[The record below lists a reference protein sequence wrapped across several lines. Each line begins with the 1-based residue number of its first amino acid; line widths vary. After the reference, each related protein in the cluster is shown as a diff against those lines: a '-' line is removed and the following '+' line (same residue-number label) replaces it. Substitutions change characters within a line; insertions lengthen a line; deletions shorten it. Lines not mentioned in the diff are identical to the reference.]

1 MTDPFSVGGA
11 GLPDPQINPTDPPP
25 PAAVP
30 EVPAEAT
37 SAWPPTAVPAEP
49 AGADSGAGFGMPS
62 GEGFGAPAGS
72 PFGSPAG
79 GLPPVQPGALPGA
92 QPEAWTPG
100 PALTASAGRRDGRKR
115 LIIAAIAV
123 VVIGVVAY
131 AAKDRGTSS
140 PLKLQVGDCFDV
152 PTSTS
157 VTDVIDS
164 VQHHPCTESHTG
176 EIYYITPYTGVG
188 ADGPYPAQSAF
199 HTFATAACP
208 AAFEAYTGASFDSS
222 PDLNVGWFFPVVD
235 GWTSGDKTIQCY
247 IERTDHTPMTRSV
260 KGIGTASP
268 SATP

>member
-11 GLPDPQINPTDPPP
+11 GLPDPQINPADPTP

-37 SAWPPTAVPAEP
+37 SAWPPTAVPTEP
-49 AGADSGAGFGMPS
+49 AAPGSGAGFGMPS
-62 GEGFGAPAGS
+62 GEGFGAPAAPS
-72 PFGSPAG
+72 
-79 GLPPVQPGALPGA
+79 AL
-92 QPEAWTPG
+92 PEAWTPG

-115 LIIAAIAV
+115 LVIAAIV
-123 VVIGVVAY
+123 IVVIGVIGY
-131 AAKDRGTSS
+131 AVKDRGTSS
-140 PLKLQVGDCFDV
+140 PLKLEVGDCFDV
-152 PTSTS
+152 PTSTT

-164 VQHHPCTESHTG
+164 VQHHPCTESHTA
-176 EIYYITPYTGVG
+176 EIYYITPYTGAG
-188 ADGPYPAQSAF
+188 ADGPYPAVSAF
-199 HTFATAACP
+199 HDFATAACP

-260 KGIGTASP
+260 KGIGAPSP
-268 SATP
+268 STTP